1 MTETRDPWL
10 LTPGPLTTSATVK
23 QAMLHDW
30 GSRDA
35 NFIRINKEVRE
46 GLLSIAGA
54 TGSHVCVPVQGSGTF
69 AVEAMIGT
77 LLPRNGKLL
86 VLVNGAYGRRIV
98 KICQTIGRDHVV
110 IERAENQPIDPA
122 AVTAA
127 LVQDPSI
134 SHVAVIHCETT
145 SGILNPIEEIANVV
159 ARGGRSLL
167 IDSMSAF
174 GALPVDA
181 SKIPFDALAASSN
194 KCIEGVPGVGF
205 VLVRK
210 SVIEGAKGNAH
221 ALSLDLHDQYVS
233 MEGNGQWRFTP
244 PTHVLAAFH
253 QALAE
258 HTAEGGVAGRGKRY
272 RDNCR
277 ILVDGMRALGFETLL
292 PDAIQAPIIVTFHMP
307 ADPRFNFQTF
317 YDRLKDRGFVIYP
330 GKLTVADSFRIG
342 CIGRLGATEMKA
354 ALAAI
359 REVMNELGVESGAP
373 AAQRSVA

>member
-1 MTETRDPWL
+1 MTAPRDPWL

-23 QAMLHDW
+23 EAMLHDW

-46 GLLSIAGA
+46 GLLAIAGA
-54 TGSHVCVPVQGSGTF
+54 VGSHVCVPVQGSGTF

-98 KICQTIGRDHVV
+98 KICQTLGRDHVV

-122 AVTAA
+122 AVMAV
-127 LVQDPSI
+127 LVQDPAI

-145 SGILNPIEEIANVV
+145 SGILNPIEEIAKLV
-159 ARGGRSLL
+159 ARAGRSLL

-174 GALPVDA
+174 GAIPVDA

-210 SVIEGAKGNAH
+210 SALEAAKGNAH
-221 ALSLDLHDQYVS
+221 SLSLDLHDQWVS

-272 RDNCR
+272 RDNCK

-307 ADPRFNFQTF
+307 ADPRFHFQTF
-317 YDRLKDRGFVIYP
+317 YDCLKDRGFVIYP

-359 REVMNELGVESGAP
+359 REVMQELGVESGAP